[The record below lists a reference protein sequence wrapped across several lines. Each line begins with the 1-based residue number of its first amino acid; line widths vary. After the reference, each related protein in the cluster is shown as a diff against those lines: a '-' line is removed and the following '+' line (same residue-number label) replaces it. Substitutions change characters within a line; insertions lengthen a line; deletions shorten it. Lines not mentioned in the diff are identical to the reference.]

1 MARFNVDIDLDEI
14 DSDDLVEEVE
24 RRMNPK
30 KWKSFDKNELA
41 ELRKLFKAPDETGL
55 PNVSLD
61 DKMKIEHLTKV
72 WNSYTASD
80 FESLIPEKL

>member
-41 ELRKLFKAPDETGL
+41 ELRKLFKAPD
-55 PNVSLD
+55 
-61 DKMKIEHLTKV
+61 
-72 WNSYTASD
+72 
-80 FESLIPEKL
+80 